1 MLAGSMAGARLQMRK
16 RRYRIAALLGRG
28 GFGSVYKAEKLGE
41 EGFSTIVAIK
51 LLHAMGGGSNPAL
64 EKARS
69 DAVRRL
75 RDEARLLGLLK
86 HRAIVQVYDLERLRG
101 EWAIVME
108 YVDGIQLAELL
119 ELVRVPP
126 RQALAIVEEVADA
139 LHTAYH
145 FEPHGQALHLLHR
158 DIKPSNVMLTRGGS
172 VKVLDFGIARAN
184 FEARESQTAGFLI
197 GTQNYMSP
205 EHLDFDDDTIQVA
218 AASDIYGLGAVLFEL
233 LAHQPFGRAS
243 LDPLQHQE
251 KVHKQLDAH
260 ILGRVPHGLY
270 ELLERMLS
278 FAPGVRPTALELRT
292 ACEDLQ
298 SQMPGESLRAW
309 CERVVAPVLRGRTV
323 PRAGNDPILG
333 SVLEEGELPE
343 GAFLDSYDRTV
354 AAKASPSTYDVGDTW
369 GEGPQPVSQA
379 SPEPTPAAPAAPR
392 PAPRH
397 AGEIALDQERDG
409 PAPGP
414 VAIDS
419 PIDRGEE
426 PEVGGFDI
434 ALEGEGDWEPR
445 PGRRAESS
453 DGGAGAR
460 RMVLLGAGLGALA
473 MLAVGIWGL
482 SRVLDGLERG
492 EEPLQEP
499 PALVAGAELEAE
511 AEGEAEPAAVP
522 PAPAREP
529 EAPAAPARAER
540 PPSSPVPAPV
550 AHPAPA
556 AAPAS
561 RQASAPSAS
570 QKAPEEPP
578 APVEPEDRSAARL
591 AAIAALR
598 GGSAPQAPVEEPAAA
613 EPPIEP
619 APTEPPPAEPAPAE
633 PSPPVAVASVEEAVV
648 PAPAEPPPP
657 PAPGGY
663 RVQGNA
669 IEVFLKSGGRRF
681 DAGTELEAG
690 RYDIWALFDRSP
702 GAAPIRVGVARIE
715 PGVTVTIDC
724 DASMTLCRAL

>member
-1 MLAGSMAGARLQMRK
+1 MLARTVPGVRLQMRK

-64 EKARS
+64 DKARG

-108 YVDGIQLAELL
+108 YVDGIQLGELHG
-119 ELVRVPP
+119 LVRVPP

-158 DIKPSNVMLTRGGS
+158 DIKPSNVMLTKGGS

-233 LAHQPFGRAS
+233 VAQQPFGRAS
-243 LDPLQHQE
+243 LDPLSHQE

-309 CERVVAPVLRGRTV
+309 CERVVAPVLRGRTP
-323 PRAGNDPILG
+323 PRAGNDPIVG
-333 SVLEEGELPE
+333 RVIEEGAIPD
-343 GAFLDSYDRTV
+343 GAYLNEYDRTV
-354 AAKASPSTYDVGDTW
+354 AAKPVPSTYDVGDTW
-369 GEGPQPVSQA
+369 GEGPQPA
-379 SPEPTPAAPAAPR
+379 TPRAPAPAR
-392 PAPRH
+392 PATPGSTPRS
-397 AGEIALDQERDG
+397 AGEIALDAERDEL
-409 PAPGP
+409 ALGP

-419 PIDRGEE
+419 PIDRDDEPAVAGLDIDLGGE
-426 PEVGGFDI
+426 DQ
-434 ALEGEGDWEPR
+434 WEPR
-445 PGRRAESS
+445 PGRRPAEPDDGSS
-453 DGGAGAR
+453 MR
-460 RMVLLGAGLGALA
+460 RMVLLGGGLGVLGVV
-473 MLAVGIWGL
+473 AVGLWGL
-482 SRVLDGLERG
+482 SMVLDLLERG
-492 EEPLQEP
+492 DETVEEPP
-499 PALVAGAELEAE
+499 PVVADAET
-511 AEGEAEPAAVP
+511 EGETEVEVQADQPPPEAPTPVGNARPTPAPTRAPVERAEPAPVERAE
-522 PAPAREP
+522 PAPA
-529 EAPAAPARAER
+529 
-540 PPSSPVPAPV
+540 PSPAPV
-550 AHPAPA
+550 A
-556 AAPAS
+556 AAPPAEKPPPEPP
-561 RQASAPSAS
+561 A
-570 QKAPEEPP
+570 EEPP
-578 APVEPEDRSAARL
+578 AEDRSAARL

-598 GGSAPQAPVEEPAAA
+598 GGGEEATAEQAPSEEPPAEEPAVA
-613 EPPIEP
+613 E
-619 APTEPPPAEPAPAE
+619 APAE
-633 PSPPVAVASVEEAVV
+633 AAPEE
-648 PAPAEPPPP
+648 PAEPPPP
-657 PAPGGY
+657 PSPGSY

-669 IEVFLKSGGRRF
+669 IEVFLKSGAQRF
-681 DAGTELEAG
+681 EAGAELEPG

-702 GAAPIRVGVARIE
+702 GAAPIRVGVAHIE
-715 PGVTVTIDC
+715 PGATVTVDC
-724 DASMTLCRAL
+724 DAAMTLCRAI